1 MIYVIDHEDSFTYNL
16 VHLLDNFAPT
26 YVSNYFN
33 IDKKKLDS
41 CKIIVFSQDLAILLT
56 TPETQKIYH
65 QYKGLKKIVGICLGF
80 QQILYAEKGQII
92 PKKKYIMDINQ
103 ELKS

>member
-26 YVSNYFN
+26 HVSNYFN

-41 CKIIVFSQDLAILLT
+41 CKIIVFSPGPGD
-56 TPETQKIYH
+56 PSHYSETQKIYH

-80 QQILYAEKGQII
+80 QQILYAEKGQKS